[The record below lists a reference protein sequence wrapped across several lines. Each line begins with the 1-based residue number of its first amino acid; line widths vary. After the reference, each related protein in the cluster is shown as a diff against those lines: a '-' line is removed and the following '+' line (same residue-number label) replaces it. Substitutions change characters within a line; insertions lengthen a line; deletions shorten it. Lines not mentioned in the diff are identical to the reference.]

1 MEFNEELSLD
11 MIGNFTS
18 DADDNKDNN
27 TKNPVV
33 EEEGNLTVE
42 GGDAFFDGK
51 NLFSEGVDDVNTE
64 GEEDKTTDDVD
75 GTSPNLYSSIATA
88 LKTDGILNLLEDS
101 DLENITD
108 ANAFASIIQKQVAN
122 MLDDKQKRI
131 NDALSNDVPKDV
143 VSQYEN
149 TLNYLDSI
157 TDSAIEDESD
167 TGVQLRGNILVQ
179 DYINK
184 GFSPERA
191 NREASKSIDAG
202 TDIEDAQLAIKELK
216 DFYTKGYNSTLEE
229 AKKNKD
235 ALRAKEKE
243 ISDKIEKRF
252 TDTEEPIKGVKLDK
266 STRTKMLKQYTTFVD
281 KDEAG
286 KPINAIGKYAKENP
300 VEYQYMINAL
310 FYLTD
315 GFKNLETVVKAEV
328 NKEKKSALSQL
339 EATLTNPNN
348 RVGTG
353 GLSFNNDKSID
364 SFEGFHIKI

>member
-1 MEFNEELSLD
+1 M
-11 MIGNFTS
+11 
-18 DADDNKDNN
+18 
-27 TKNPVV
+27 
-33 EEEGNLTVE
+33 
-42 GGDAFFDGK
+42 
-51 NLFSEGVDDVNTE
+51 
-64 GEEDKTTDDVD
+64 
-75 GTSPNLYSSIATA
+75 
-88 LKTDGILNLLEDS
+88 
-101 DLENITD
+101 
-108 ANAFASIIQKQVAN
+108 QQ
-122 MLDDKQKRI
+122 
-131 NDALSNDVPKDV
+131 
-143 VSQYEN
+143 
-149 TLNYLDSI
+149 
-157 TDSAIEDESD
+157 
-167 TGVQLRGNILVQ
+167 
-179 DYINK
+179 INK
-184 GFSPERA
+184 
-191 NREASKSIDAG
+191 NVN
-202 TDIEDAQLAIKELK
+202 
-216 DFYTKGYNSTLEE
+216 TKGYNSTLEE
-229 AKKNKD
+229 AKKNRD
-235 ALRAKEKE
+235 ALKAKEKE

-281 KDEAG
+281 KDDAG